1 MASPRI
7 RIAYGATCGA
17 QGLLRYVG
25 GSELVMKR
33 IIDFDCI
40 RAAGPFTSWETL
52 RSSAKAATC
61 GMLVFLAVLSPRAAA
76 ADVIPV
82 RFVEGAMHGFLVLRT
97 LNGAPLASGDLLQIK
112 RDGGEVESRMVFR
125 FEDGSLFDETVVYTQ
140 QDVFALQR
148 YSLVQRGP
156 AFPDDTDVSLE
167 RASGKYR
174 VTTRSRTG
182 GQDDVREGTLDLPPD
197 VYNGML
203 LTVTKSLPAGGAARV
218 HLVVF
223 TPTPRVIQLQIE
235 PAGTHEVIV
244 GVLKKTAVH
253 FVFKPKLGSGLSLLA
268 TLAGRMPPDCHVWIV
283 PDDVPAFVRFDGPLF
298 NPGPAWR
305 IELTSPRWP
314 DGPK

>member
-1 MASPRI
+1 MRDLI
-7 RIAYGATCGA
+7 ATCA
-17 QGLLRYVG
+17 L
-25 GSELVMKR
+25 
-33 IIDFDCI
+33 
-40 RAAGPFTSWETL
+40 
-52 RSSAKAATC
+52 
-61 GMLVFLAVLSPRAAA
+61 LVFLSVLSPRAAA

-97 LNGAPLASGDLLQIK
+97 LNGAVLASGDLLQIR

-140 QDVFALQR
+140 QGFFALQR

-156 AFPDDTDVSLE
+156 AFPEDTDVSME

-174 VTTRSRTG
+174 VTTRSRVD
-182 GQDDVREGTLDLPPD
+182 GQEDVREGVLDLPPD

-203 LTVTKSLPAGGAARV
+203 LTVTKSLPAGGTARV

-223 TPTPRVIQLQIE
+223 TPMPRVIELQIE
-235 PAGTHEVIV
+235 PAGKHEVLV

-253 FVFKPKLGSGLSLLA
+253 YVFKPKLGTGLSLFA

-314 DGPK
+314 DKPK

>member
-1 MASPRI
+1 MATPGI
-7 RIAYGATCGA
+7 DTAYGDTSGA
-17 QGLLRYVG
+17 RWLLLYVG
-25 GSELVMKR
+25 GSELVMKGL
-33 IIDFDCI
+33 IDFGCV
-40 RAAGPFTSWETL
+40 RAACPCTPRQTL
-52 RSSAKAATC
+52 RSARAATC
-61 GMLVFLAVLSPRAAA
+61 AMVLVFAVLSPRAVA

-97 LNGAPLASGDLLQIK
+97 LNGALLASGDLLQIR

-140 QDVFALQR
+140 QGVFALQR

-156 AFPDDTDVSLE
+156 AFPEDTDVSLD

-174 VTTRSRTG
+174 VTTRSRAD
-182 GQDDVREGTLDLPPD
+182 GQDEVHEGTLDLPAD

-223 TPTPRVIQLQIE
+223 SPTPRVIELQIE
-235 PAGTHEVIV
+235 PAGQHAVIV

-253 FVFKPKLGSGLSLLA
+253 YVFKPKLGTGLSLLA
-268 TLAGRMPPDCHVWIV
+268 TLAGRVPPDCHVWIV

-314 DGPK
+314 DAPK